1 MSPAV
6 PNVFVGDAHL
16 GVEWPLRYSRLPL
29 VLWQGGTSLGRVDR
43 QVLHVLLNVGKGD
56 DNFLET
62 PVGSVRQSR
71 DVSA

>member
-29 VLWQGGTSLGRVDR
+29 ALWQGGTSLGRVIAKFYMC
-43 QVLHVLLNVGKGD
+43 LLTCWEG
-56 DNFLET
+56 
-62 PVGSVRQSR
+62 R
-71 DVSA
+71 